1 MTLKPDPIKKKKIA
15 PGWVRTTDLQ
25 VNSLALY
32 RLSYKS
38 LLRGDQVSAK
48 KNIVC
53 PTLQECCGVLLL
65 QMRIAAIVS
74 TIIFHQ
80 LFQSTDGKKEGFKTS
95 EVKSRLIETHES
107 KAFCDS
113 LNISLINCRCWLNLI
128 VSWCFKIVY

>member
-1 MTLKPDPIKKKKIA
+1 MRGSKCARKNFKFCDWVKKKSA

-53 PTLQECCGVLLL
+53 LTLQECCGVLLL

-74 TIIFHQ
+74 TIIFH
-80 LFQSTDGKKEGFKTS
+80 
-95 EVKSRLIETHES
+95 
-107 KAFCDS
+107 
-113 LNISLINCRCWLNLI
+113 
-128 VSWCFKIVY
+128 